1 MANDEKKTAKGSKRR
16 TLSLPGLEKA
26 ETSQSELPLGESADP
41 VKNIKTESKKIDI
54 DGEGKSK
61 PKKTTKKRA
70 SSAKKAKPASKAKSA
85 PKPKPAP
92 KHKTSSNSQSQKVE
106 PEVKEAVEK
115 VVSEEEAAQDVAQKR
130 EEARKAKIEK
140 DNERATRADAKK
152 APKTIPALQRKQSGN
167 LPTIGMND
175 YAERIPY
182 VLLILIGFCLIVGVK
197 TLTSTPSWIITMMAV
212 LAIVCYGVFA
222 GLRQANRMRIDR
234 IGDNC
239 YYLGLTYTLA
249 SLISALFGLAGEDV
263 GQRLLEDFGIAL
275 GSTAAGVIMRM
286 VLMQFRD
293 ELDDIETDARLALTQ
308 EAKEFESQLR
318 RARQDLD
325 DYKYTVMQSVTNTH
339 EELAEMLK
347 VQARNLK
354 DRNLGAADSLDD
366 RMAAMDSFLDA
377 FTLRSDALLKTAEML
392 GSATQSLASRM
403 DDIDVQPETLKS
415 AFSAIGDGL
424 QASENSLV
432 KTAQSLERA
441 SKSIETRNEGADNFM
456 ALSERLETRIEK
468 LDDTLEKMTS
478 NLQRQLDAVE
488 KGSQVM
494 DAHVAAMKA
503 YTDAA
508 ELEGERMRKAT
519 ASVYESLGSLAST
532 VTREAGRG
540 L

>member
-26 ETSQSELPLGESADP
+26 ETSQSELPLVEGSDS
-41 VKNIKTESKKIDI
+41 VKNIKTESEKIDI
-54 DGEGKSK
+54 DGEEKSK
-61 PKKTTKKRA
+61 PTKPARTRA
-70 SSAKKAKPASKAKSA
+70 SSSKKAKSA
-85 PKPKPAP
+85 AKPKTTSKP
-92 KHKTSSNSQSQKVE
+92 KTASKSANSQIESATEEVAEEIVSKEKAAAEAEQKQDDARTAKME
-106 PEVKEAVEK
+106 RDRAR
-115 VVSEEEAAQDVAQKR
+115 AAK
-130 EEARKAKIEK
+130 
-140 DNERATRADAKK
+140 ADAKK
-152 APKTIPALQRKQSGN
+152 APVGIAALQRKQSGN

-182 VLLILIGFCLIVGVK
+182 VLLILVGFFLIIGVK
-197 TLTSTPSWIITMMAV
+197 TLTSTPSWVITMMAV

-293 ELDDIETDARLALTQ
+293 EIDDIETDARLSLTQ
-308 EAKEFESQLR
+308 EAREFESQLR

-325 DYKYTVMQSVTNTH
+325 DYKYTVMQSVTSTH

-354 DRNLGAADSLDD
+354 DKNLGTANSLDD

-403 DDIDVQPETLKS
+403 DNIDVQPEALKS

-432 KTAQSLERA
+432 KTAESLERT

-456 ALSERLETRIEK
+456 ALSERLESRIEK
-468 LDDTLEKMTS
+468 LDETLEKMTA

-488 KGSQVM
+488 KGSEVM

>member
-1 MANDEKKTAKGSKRR
+1 MANDEKKTPKGSKRR
-16 TLSLPGLEKA
+16 TLSLPGMEKA
-26 ETSQSELPLGESADP
+26 ETPQSELPLVEGSDP
-41 VKNIKTESKKIDI
+41 VKNIKTESKRIDI
-54 DGEGKSK
+54 DDKEQSK
-61 PKKTTKKRA
+61 TTKPTKKRA
-70 SSAKKAKPASKAKSA
+70 SAAKKAKAT
-85 PKPKPAP
+85 PKPKVKPA
-92 KHKTSSNSQSQKVE
+92 
-106 PEVKEAVEK
+106 VKAADEK
-115 VVSEEEAAQDVAQKR
+115 VVSEEKAAAQV
-130 EEARKAKIEK
+130 EEQRVEDRKAKIEK
-140 DNERATRADAKK
+140 DRERAAKAEAKK
-152 APKTIPALQRKQSGN
+152 APIAIATLQRKQSGN
-167 LPTIGMND
+167 LPTVSMND
-175 YAERIPY
+175 FAERMPY
-182 VLLILIGFCLIVGVK
+182 VLLILVGFFLIVSVK

-275 GSTAAGVIMRM
+275 ASTAAGVIMRM

-293 ELDDIETDARLALTQ
+293 EIDDIETDARLSLTQ

-325 DYKYTVMQSVTNTH
+325 DYKYTVMQSVASTH

-354 DRNLGAADSLDD
+354 DRNIGAADNLDD

-377 FTLRSDALLKTAEML
+377 FTVRSDALLKTAEML
-392 GSATQSLASRM
+392 GGATQSLASRM
-403 DDIDVQPETLKS
+403 DDIDVQPEALKS

-432 KTAQSLERA
+432 KTAESLERT

-456 ALSERLETRIEK
+456 ALSERLESRIEK
-468 LDDTLEKMTS
+468 LDDTLEKMTA

-488 KGSQVM
+488 KGSEVM

>member
-1 MANDEKKTAKGSKRR
+1 MTWSPVDQIEAKMADDEKKTVKGKKRR

-26 ETSQSELPLGESADP
+26 ETSQSELPLGEGPDS
-41 VKNIKTESKKIDI
+41 VKNIKTESEKIDI
-54 DGEGKSK
+54 GAGEQSEV
-61 PKKTTKKRA
+61 KKT
-70 SSAKKAKPASKAKSA
+70 AKKPAGAARKPKPASK
-85 PKPKPAP
+85 PKPATPTP
-92 KHKTSSNSQSQKVE
+92 KSPQDVPTSDLEKT
-106 PEVKEAVEK
+106 
-115 VVSEEEAAQDVAQKR
+115 VSEDEALARKEEKQ
-130 EEARKAKIEK
+130 EEARKAKIK
-140 DNERATRADAKK
+140 RDDERAEKAEAKK
-152 APKTIPALQRKQSGN
+152 APLAVTAMQRKQSGN
-167 LPTIGMND
+167 LPTLQMND
-175 YAERIPY
+175 FAERMPY
-182 VLLILIGFCLIVGVK
+182 VLLILVGFGLIVIVK
-197 TLTSTPSWIITMMAV
+197 TFTSTPSWIVTMMAV

-222 GLRQANRMRIDR
+222 GLRQGNRMRIDR

-249 SLISALFGLAGEDV
+249 SLISALFGLAGAEV

-293 ELDDIETDARLALTQ
+293 ELDDVETDARLALTR

-325 DYKYTVMQSVTNTH
+325 DYKYTVMKSVSSTH

-354 DRNLGAADSLDD
+354 DRNLGTADSLDD
-366 RMAAMDSFLDA
+366 RMAAMDSFLEA

-392 GSATQSLASRM
+392 GNSTQSLASRM
-403 DDIDVQPETLKS
+403 DSIDAQPETLKS

-424 QASENSLV
+424 QASENSLI
-432 KTAQSLERA
+432 KTAESLERT
-441 SKSIETRNEGADNFM
+441 SKSIEVRNEGADNFM
-456 ALSERLETRIEK
+456 ALSERLETRIER
-468 LDDTLEKMTS
+468 LDDTLEKMTT
-478 NLQRQLDAVE
+478 NLQRQLEAVE

-494 DAHVAAMKA
+494 DAHVAAMKT

>member
-1 MANDEKKTAKGSKRR
+1 MANEDKKTAKGTKRR
-16 TLSLPGLEKA
+16 TLSLPGMEKP
-26 ETSQSELPLGESADP
+26 ETSQSELPLAEGSET

-54 DGEGKSK
+54 DDKAQSETTK
-61 PKKTTKKRA
+61 PPKKRA
-70 SSAKKAKPASKAKSA
+70 SSAKKSKAAPKTSSERSKPKRIKAKPA
-85 PKPKPAP
+85 
-92 KHKTSSNSQSQKVE
+92 
-106 PEVKEAVEK
+106 VKETAEE
-115 VVSEEEAAQDVAQKR
+115 VVSEEVTAAKAEQKK
-130 EEARKAKIEK
+130 EEARQAKIEK
-140 DNERATRADAKK
+140 DRERAVKADTKK
-152 APKTIPALQRKQSGN
+152 APVAISALQRKQSGN
-167 LPTIGMND
+167 LPTLGMND
-175 YAERIPY
+175 YAERVPY
-182 VLLILIGFCLIVGVK
+182 ILLILVGFALIVLVK

-275 GSTAAGVIMRM
+275 ASTAAGVIMRM

-293 ELDDIETDARLALTQ
+293 EIDDIETDARLSLTQ

-325 DYKYTVMQSVTNTH
+325 DYKYTVMQSVASTH

-354 DRNLGAADSLDD
+354 DKNLGVAANLAD

-377 FTLRSDALLKTAEML
+377 FTVRSDALLKTAEML

-403 DDIDVQPETLKS
+403 DNIDVQPEALKS

-432 KTAQSLERA
+432 KTAESLERT

-456 ALSERLETRIEK
+456 ALSERLEGRIEK
-468 LDDTLEKMTS
+468 LDDTLEKMTA

-488 KGSQVM
+488 KGSEVM

>member
-1 MANDEKKTAKGSKRR
+1 MADDKNKMTKGKKRP
-16 TLSLPGLEKA
+16 TLSLPGLEKN
-26 ETSQSELPLGESADP
+26 ETSQSELPLSEGSEAAKGANKSAGAD
-41 VKNIKTESKKIDI
+41 
-54 DGEGKSK
+54 
-61 PKKTTKKRA
+61 
-70 SSAKKAKPASKAKSA
+70 KKAKIGPKPEKATSA
-85 PKPKPAP
+85 PDDKKFEPVTKVGKPI
-92 KHKTSSNSQSQKVE
+92 
-106 PEVKEAVEK
+106 
-115 VVSEEEAAQDVAQKR
+115 SEEEFSAQVKR
-130 EEARKAKIEK
+130 SKEEALEAKVK
-140 DNERATRADAKK
+140 KGDERAEKADAKK
-152 APKTIPALQRKQSGN
+152 APVAITALQRKQSGN
-167 LPTIGMND
+167 LPTVGMND
-175 YAERIPY
+175 FAERMPY
-182 VLLILIGFCLIVGVK
+182 VLLILVGFGLILFVK
-197 TLTSTPSWIITMMAV
+197 TLTSTPSWIVTMMAV

-222 GLRQANRMRIDR
+222 GLRQGNRMRIDR

-325 DYKYTVMQSVTNTH
+325 DYKYTVMQSVSSTH
-339 EELAEMLK
+339 EELAKMLK
-347 VQARNLK
+347 VQARNLN
-354 DRNLGAADSLDD
+354 DRNLGTADSLDD
-366 RMAAMDSFLDA
+366 RMAAMDSFLEA

-392 GSATQSLASRM
+392 GNSTQSLASRM
-403 DDIDVQPETLKS
+403 DSIDAQPETLKS

-424 QASENSLV
+424 QASENSLI
-432 KTAQSLERA
+432 KTAESLERT
-441 SKSIETRNEGADNFM
+441 SKSIEVRNEGADNFM
-456 ALSERLETRIEK
+456 ALSERLETRIER
-468 LDDTLEKMTS
+468 LDDTLEKMTT
-478 NLQRQLDAVE
+478 NLQRQLEAVE

-519 ASVYESLGSLAST
+519 SSVYESLGSLAST